1 LHADVSLE
9 FLIVSCILLADILT
23 NDSIGII
30 LVMLICKTLFYK
42 GDVWMR
48 FLQMN
53 SVDVGGVKIM
63 EKTILD
69 RLKLGEIKDI

>member
-1 LHADVSLE
+1 MHADVSLE